1 MEKLNNSYSINL
13 DDDTADTLEALAR
26 ELQRKPR
33 ELLRLLVAP
42 IIRKEWERVNREKY
56 PENQQAPQVA
66 HFTPSTLDN
75 LPKL

>member
-13 DDDTADTLEALAR
+13 DDDTAKTLEALAR

-56 PENQQAPQVA
+56 PENQTAPTVA
-66 HFTPSTLDN
+66 HWTPSTLDN

>member
-1 MEKLNNSYSINL
+1 MEKLINCYSVNL
-13 DDDTADTLEALAR
+13 DDDTAGTLEALAR

-42 IIRKEWERVNREKY
+42 MIRKEWERVNREKY
-56 PENQQAPQVA
+56 PENQTAPTVA
-66 HFTPSTLDN
+66 HWTPSTLDQ

>member
-1 MEKLNNSYSINL
+1 MEKLKNSYSINL
-13 DDDTADTLEALAR
+13 DDDTAETLEALAR

-42 IIRKEWERVNREKY
+42 VIRKEWERVNREKY
-56 PENQQAPQVA
+56 QENQTAPTVA
-66 HFTPSTLDN
+66 HFTPSPFDQ